1 MPVERLK
8 AYGAPLDLAPQFFRA
23 ELRAWVNSGRVP
35 DNELLAAIIRND
47 LGRVIA
53 LSREN
58 SWPLVRDTMR
68 WLWAFHPERWT
79 PGTDFTE
86 LERLVGHLR
95 GENAELKAKIARLRE
110 EWET

>member
-1 MPVERLK
+1 MSPQLK
-8 AYGAPLDLAPQFFRA
+8 VYGAAIEHAPSVFRVELAG
-23 ELRAWVNSGRVP
+23 WVKFGRVP

-58 SWPLVRDTMR
+58 TWPLVRDTMR

-79 PGTDFTE
+79 PGTDFTD
-86 LERLVGHLR
+86 LECEIGQLR
-95 GENAELKAKIARLRE
+95 GENAELKAEIAKLIE
-110 EWET
+110 DEA

>member
-1 MPVERLK
+1 MRQLK
-8 AYGAPLDLAPQFFRA
+8 VYGAPIEHAPSVFRA
-23 ELRAWVNSGRVP
+23 ELAGWVKFVRVP

-53 LSREN
+53 LTNET

-68 WLWAFHPERWT
+68 WLWAFAPHLWT

-86 LERLVGHLR
+86 LERQVGQLR
-95 GENAELKAKIARLRE
+95 GENAELKAKIVRLRD
-110 EWET
+110 EWEQ